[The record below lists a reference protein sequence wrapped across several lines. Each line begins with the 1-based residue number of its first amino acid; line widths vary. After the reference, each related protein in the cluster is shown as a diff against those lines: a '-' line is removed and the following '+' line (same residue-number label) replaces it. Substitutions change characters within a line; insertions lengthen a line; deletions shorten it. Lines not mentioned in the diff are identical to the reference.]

1 MSIVYL
7 GLGTNLGD
15 KRSNITNAIELIKEW
30 IGQATGLSTIY
41 SSEPWGFKSD
51 NQFYN
56 AVIRVETTLSPLEL
70 LEKTQLI
77 EQKVG
82 RSTKSINHIYTDR
95 IIDIDI
101 LLYDNQVINIENKL
115 EVPHPEMLNRDFVLI
130 PLAEIDSEL
139 IHPITHLKI
148 ENYIRDKQTLDK
160 LK

>member
-15 KRSNITNAIELIKEW
+15 KRFNITNAIELIKEW
-30 IGQATGLSTIY
+30 IGQVTGLSTIY
-41 SSEPWGFKSD
+41 SSEPCGFKSD

-56 AVIRVETTLSPLEL
+56 AVVRIETTLSPLEL

-77 EQKVG
+77 EQKIG
-82 RSTKSINHIYTDR
+82 RSTKSVNHIYTDR

-101 LLYDNQVINIENKL
+101 LLYDNQIINIKNKL
-115 EVPHPEMLNRDFVLI
+115 EIPHPEMLNRDFVLI
-130 PLAEIDSEL
+130 PLAEIDSKL